1 MNYWWM
7 FMNWTN
13 ECSWTVYSNVVFR
26 KEVISHSNIYKFF
39 GPESLIRRL
48 KARKFVQK
56 KWFFLFHYS
65 RTTWMTN
72 WVQIF
77 TDLLFYAYV
86 GIHKVRVL
94 VFDNY
99 QRCPVP
105 LNTYSNCLLFI
116 TCLLVKHQSVF
127 LYIYL

>member
-1 MNYWWM
+1 MESCWLYKNIVKLAP
-7 FMNWTN
+7 
-13 ECSWTVYSNVVFR
+13 SVSNVVFE
-26 KEVISHSNIYKFF
+26 KEVIFHSNNT
-39 GPESLIRRL
+39 L
-48 KARKFVQK
+48 KAHKFVQQRR
-56 KWFFLFHYS
+56 FLFHYS
-65 RTTWMTN
+65 RTFSTTD

-105 LNTYSNCLLFI
+105 LNTYSNCLLPTI
-116 TCLLVKHQSVF
+116 ATRRGYEWRSEPYLTWNLKKSLLTMF
-127 LYIYL
+127 F